1 MHWTAEDVV
10 DANPTPRRPSRSVIE
25 RLVETGQIDLE
36 FAAGI
41 AAEIEGRPQHHV
53 AAFFQLPYGIHVE
66 PGWHRIDTL
75 EEGLY
80 ADFSFTPMQ
89 IVFGD
94 GDLVS
99 LQPLVQGTKSKW
111 PIVTQVVA
119 LFPVWGRRAR
129 FHAKYLHHVEQQT
142 KDKPIIIPQSE
153 SWIDNRPI
161 FLGDYETNLAK
172 RLIRE
177 IQAALRTFLPAYS
190 ITALTE
196 APVPDWLYAYYA
208 MPAPGRIIP
217 SGQAVSV
224 VRALAQRSVRT
235 SVEPQSYALIAQA
248 MTTKFRLFGP
258 FEAQLFAMERLRC
271 DGEVALALIGG
282 ISLLEW
288 VLKAI
293 ASRSGP
299 QRRDNLAEVM
309 RHASIDFFASD
320 QRELV
325 RRARVARNALVH
337 EEPRPRRSLT
347 TAGAVAIP
355 SPPLAEGCT
364 TEDVHALLQLAFL
377 AFREANRRGVP
388 VGAMAA

>member
-1 MHWTAEDVV
+1 MHWTAEDVI
-10 DANPTPRRPSRSVIE
+10 DANPAPRRPGRSVIE

-36 FAAGI
+36 FVASI
-41 AAEIEGRPQHHV
+41 ADEIEGRPQHHV
-53 AAFFQLPYGIHVE
+53 AAFFQLPYELHVDL
-66 PGWHRIDTL
+66 GWHRIDTL

-80 ADFSFTPMQ
+80 AEFNFTPMQ

-99 LQPLVQGTKSKW
+99 LQPLSGGRKGTC
-111 PIVTQVVA
+111 PIVTQVAA

-142 KDKPIIIPQSE
+142 KDNPIIIPQGE

-161 FLGDYETNLAK
+161 FLGDYETNMAK

-177 IQAALRTFLPAYS
+177 IQAALRSFLPAYS

-208 MPAPGRIIP
+208 MPAPGRVIP

-224 VRALAQRSVRT
+224 IRALAQRSVRT
-235 SVEPQSYALIAQA
+235 SAEQQSYARIAQA

-258 FEAQLFAMERLRC
+258 FEAQLFAMERLRSE
-271 DGEVALALIGG
+271 GEVALALIGG

-293 ASRSGP
+293 ASRSGHL
-299 QRRDNLAEVM
+299 RRGGLGEVM
-309 RHASIDFFASD
+309 RHASIDFFAPD
-320 QRELV
+320 EKELI

-347 TAGAVAIP
+347 TAGAVEIP
-355 SPPLAEGCT
+355 SLPLAEGCT
-364 TEDVHALLQLAFL
+364 TEDVHALLQLAFR